1 MSRPHEDRE
10 RHTLVDHRTGG
21 PAIRFSTGSWWAIA
35 IANVAAQRVDA
46 EIASFESLI
55 EKAQTSGPHAHSAVV
70 FRSANDRRVLALVEL
85 DGHEAYRRLAAA
97 WDDHHVFAEHRA
109 NAESRTLR
117 LHRVA
122 ETFGE
127 SVLDPGTQ
135 SACSFEHIGKA
146 DVALDGLHKPLAA
159 ASGFRGAIALTS
171 DDPVGTALIYQFEH
185 TAEIATFRESSV
197 ALATLG
203 AVGDSGEALFALRP
217 IKTLAGR

>member
-21 PAIRFSTGSWWAIA
+21 PAIRFPTGTWWAIA
-35 IANVAAQRVDA
+35 VANVAAQRVDA

-70 FRSANDRRVLALVEL
+70 FRSANDRRVFALVEL
-85 DGHEAYRRLAAA
+85 DGHEAYRHLAAA

-109 NAESRTLR
+109 NAESRTLG
-117 LHRVA
+117 LYRVA
-122 ETFGE
+122 ENFGE
-127 SVLDPGTQ
+127 GVLDPGTQ
-135 SACSFEHIGKA
+135 SACSFEHIRKA
-146 DVALDGLHKPLAA
+146 DVALDGLRKPLAA
-159 ASGFRGAIALTS
+159 ASGFRGAIAFTS
-171 DDPVGTALIYQFEH
+171 DDPVGMALIYRFEH
-185 TAEIATFRESSV
+185 AAEIATFRESSA
-197 ALATLG
+197 ALAALG